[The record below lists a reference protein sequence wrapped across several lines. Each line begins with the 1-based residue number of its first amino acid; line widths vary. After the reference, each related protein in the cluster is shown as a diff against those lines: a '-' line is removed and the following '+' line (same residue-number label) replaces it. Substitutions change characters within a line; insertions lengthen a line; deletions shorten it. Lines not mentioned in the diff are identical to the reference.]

1 MDKETAI
8 ELANSEWWKAYSP
21 KEVALAQLKEPILC
35 MPFDI
40 FHQMVEKAI
49 GRPVWTHEF
58 INPMVLIAEINGNIN
73 QPTFEEILYKLPNK
87 NRIVVFGD

>member
-58 INPMVLIAEINGNIN
+58 IDPSTLIAEINGDIN
-73 QPTFEEILYKLPNK
+73 HPTFEEILNKCPNK
-87 NRIVVFGD
+87 NKIVVFGD

>member
-40 FHQMVEKAI
+40 STKWLKKQSVD
-49 GRPVWTHEF
+49 
-58 INPMVLIAEINGNIN
+58 
-73 QPTFEEILYKLPNK
+73 Q
-87 NRIVVFGD
+87 FGLMNL

>member
-1 MDKETAI
+1 MNKETAI

-58 INPMVLIAEINGNIN
+58 IEPSTLIAEINGDICH
-73 QPTFEEILYKLPNK
+73 PTFDDIINKIQNK
-87 NRIVVFGD
+87 NVIRIIGE